1 MIKYTTKRIEIS
13 GKIALKKKNENNIT
27 LFSKYCHPTRFP
39 PDWEH
44 IIACKRS
51 VVSVE
56 LNVSKTYLTFH
67 DDFPSYFTEACL
79 RVVFVQDF
87 SYGPPH
93 RSTASDRNF
102 GVRPANILL
111 RTGVRCHGGG
121 FSIASNPSREQLRNS
136 STRVSRSHSI
146 ISPIAYYF
154 CGEIRIRRRLKRIVF
169 VRVHTHI
176 YIFFLSFFLTFTW
189 NARRNFSAAEN
200 CILTREEHNKG
211 QLLLLPLW
219 DSLTIRPNFA
229 PPNVGHYVNIV
240 PIL

>member
-1 MIKYTTKRIEIS
+1 M
-13 GKIALKKKNENNIT
+13 
-27 LFSKYCHPTRFP
+27 
-39 PDWEH
+39 
-44 IIACKRS
+44 
-51 VVSVE
+51 
-56 LNVSKTYLTFH
+56 SKTYLTFH

-169 VRVHTHI
+169 VRVHTYI
-176 YIFFLSFFLTFTW
+176 YIFFLSFLHSHGTRDAIF
-189 NARRNFSAAEN
+189 RRRKIVFWLVKSTIKANYYYYR
-200 CILTREEHNKG
+200 CGIRWQYVLILRR
-211 QLLLLPLW
+211 QM
-219 DSLTIRPNFA
+219 
-229 PPNVGHYVNIV
+229 
-240 PIL
+240 